1 MGTYDKFFESMG
13 EGPAGA
19 PSVTSLPEPRE
30 STPSDG
36 GFFAAVPPTAPAA
49 APAAPPAPGAQW
61 SPPAPAAQWTPPSPT
76 APAAQWPPPAPA
88 GGWAPTPFGYAP
100 STPSRRAPSLKWL
113 GLLAAIPTFFGVRY
127 AISDLL
133 TKPLHAPAAIAG
145 IPRNDTPEVRSTLAD
160 QERKLR
166 DNAGNDGVA
175 ALYGATT
182 APRFLLIAG
191 RGRERNAR
199 EMWSGFSRG
208 FLTTAPAGTQLGE
221 PQPVGKD
228 LLCARVQSTVLGGS
242 VCVWGGKSDGS
253 LFDFRSADIAATARV
268 TATVRADLTR

>member
-19 PSVTSLPEPRE
+19 SSVTSLPEPRD

-36 GFFAAVPPTAPAA
+36 GFFAAVPATAPAA
-49 APAAPPAPGAQW
+49 AAAA
-61 SPPAPAAQWTPPSPT
+61 PT
-76 APAAQWPPPAPA
+76 APAAQWPSPPPGGESPPLPPAGA
-88 GGWAPTPFGYAP
+88 WAPTPFGYAP
-100 STPSRRAPSLKWL
+100 SPPSRRAPSLKWL

-127 AISDLL
+127 AIGELL
-133 TKPLHAPAAIAG
+133 TKPLHAPAAVAG
-145 IPRNDTPEVRSTLAD
+145 IPRNDAPEVRNALAD

-175 ALYGATT
+175 ALYGAAT

-199 EMWSGFSRG
+199 EMWPGFTRG
-208 FLTTAPAGTQLGE
+208 FLATAPAGTQLGD
-221 PQPVGKD
+221 PQPIPGTD
-228 LLCARVQSTVLGGS
+228 LLCARVQSTLFGGS

-253 LFDFRSADIAATARV
+253 LFDFRSADIAALARV
-268 TATVRADLTR
+268 TATARADLTR